1 MNVNE
6 ITSRDKIYRNLC
18 VFQSVLLSNCQLYY
32 GDNNLELHEN
42 ICKALKIGEHAN
54 EIIRFSPL
62 KYIAYECNFVYS
74 TSILYFCVR
83 YITRYTMTFFIKLIF
98 LMVFNDFK
106 KADHS

>member
-42 ICKALKIGEHAN
+42 ICEALKIGEHAN

-62 KYIAYECNFVYS
+62 KYIAYKCNFVYC
-74 TSILYFCVR
+74 TSILYLRV
-83 YITRYTMTFFIKLIF
+83 IIGYTMTFFIILIF
-98 LMVFNDFK
+98 QMAFRNF
-106 KADHS
+106 

>member
-62 KYIAYECNFVYS
+62 KYIAYKCNFVCF
-74 TSILYFCVR
+74 TSILYLR
-83 YITRYTMTFFIKLIF
+83 FIQ
-98 LMVFNDFK
+98 
-106 KADHS
+106 

>member
-62 KYIAYECNFVYS
+62 KYIAYKCNFVCC
-74 TSILYFCVR
+74 TSILYR
-83 YITRYTMTFFIKLIF
+83 RRYTMTFFIKPIL
-98 LMVFNDFK
+98 LMAFGDFK

>member
-54 EIIRFSPL
+54 EIIIFSPL
-62 KYIAYECNFVYS
+62 KYIAYKRN
-74 TSILYFCVR
+74 
-83 YITRYTMTFFIKLIF
+83 ITRYTMTFFIKPIL
-98 LMVFNDFK
+98 LMVFGDFK

>member
-54 EIIRFSPL
+54 EIIRFFPL
-62 KYIAYECNFVYS
+62 KYITYKCNFVCC
-74 TSILYFCVR
+74 TSILYLRV
-83 YITRYTMTFFIKLIF
+83 ISLDIK
-98 LMVFNDFK
+98 
-106 KADHS
+106 

>member
-42 ICKALKIGEHAN
+42 ICEALKIGEHAN

-62 KYIAYECNFVYS
+62 KYIAPTCNFVYC
-74 TSILYFCVR
+74 TSILYLRV
-83 YITRYTMTFFIKLIF
+83 RYTMTFIYLIF
-98 LMVFNDFK
+98 QMAFCNFK

>member
-6 ITSRDKIYRNLC
+6 ITRRDKIYRNLC

-62 KYIAYECNFVYS
+62 KYIAYKCNFVCC
-74 TSILYFCVR
+74 TSILCLRV
-83 YITRYTMTFFIKLIF
+83 RYTMTFFIKPIL
-98 LMVFNDFK
+98 LMVFGDFK

>member
-42 ICKALKIGEHAN
+42 ICEALKIGEHAN
-54 EIIRFSPL
+54 EIIRFSPV
-62 KYIAYECNFVYS
+62 KYIAYKCNFVYCK
-74 TSILYFCVR
+74 SILYLHVR
-83 YITRYTMTFFIKLIF
+83 CRYTMTFFIILIF
-98 LMVFNDFK
+98 QTAFRNLK
-106 KADHS
+106 KADGC